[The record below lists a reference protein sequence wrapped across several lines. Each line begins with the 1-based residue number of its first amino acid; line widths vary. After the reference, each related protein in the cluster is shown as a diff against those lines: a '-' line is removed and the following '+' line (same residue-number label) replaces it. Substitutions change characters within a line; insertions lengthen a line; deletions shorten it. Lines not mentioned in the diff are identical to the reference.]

1 MAFHVSYGC
10 EALQKNNILRHVLVS
25 RRLFN
30 ESLRFVKIHHWKDD
44 KESNCTRLINYWYS
58 RVFNVKCI
66 YHYPF
71 WICTMPQFYLR
82 YFVFCQLSEM
92 GGIPEGISDVWE
104 MTGSRSNCEFTWDL
118 LLNTNKKCDSY
129 HKPRYRFDRIY
140 LRDSDPKSVSP
151 VYFELVGL
159 EKLRVY
165 EVFPSDH
172 FGLLTHF
179 DIRCC

>member
-1 MAFHVSYGC
+1 
-10 EALQKNNILRHVLVS
+10 
-25 RRLFN
+25 
-30 ESLRFVKIHHWKDD
+30 
-44 KESNCTRLINYWYS
+44 
-58 RVFNVKCI
+58 
-66 YHYPF
+66 
-71 WICTMPQFYLR
+71 
-82 YFVFCQLSEM
+82 M

-104 MTGSRSNCEFTWDL
+104 MTGSRLNCEFTWDL
-118 LLNTNKKCDSY
+118 LLNTNKKFDSD
-129 HKPRYRFDRIY
+129 HKPRLRFDRIY

-151 VYFELVGL
+151 MYFELVGL